1 MEAAA
6 AIAAETADLAP
17 LAPRPPKPYKK
28 KGYVLAGPDGAAAGS
43 EEPLGKRKR
52 SGVRHSYA
60 DLDDGEVNASLVDE
74 VAAVAAAWKRKQKQ
88 KRVAW
93 GAELGGDPTA
103 AAAGEGAEGAGGG
116 GGEGGAAGGEGGS
129 GILVDISRFYPDAP
143 VVVAWIKGE
152 PRDGVKWCE
161 HSHLKPSQLS
171 TRSGSPAACTPLGWA
186 LHPSLPPHQAFLTR
200 QPLHGSG
207 AGRSGSVLSSAIC
220 RCPTCLSGRSW
231 CPSGRQYGSSRC
243 VCVGGGGGRS

>member
-28 KGYVLAGPDGAAAGS
+28 KGYVLAGPDGAAALGAG
-43 EEPLGKRKR
+43 EPLGKRKR

-93 GAELGGDPTA
+93 GGAELGGDPTTVT
-103 AAAGEGAEGAGGG
+103 AGEGAEGAGGG

-143 VVVAWIKGE
+143 AVVAWIKGE
-152 PRDGVKWCE
+152 RHQSRDGLNCVNI
-161 HSHLKPSQLS
+161 HSLSPPSCPHAHAHLRHALP
-171 TRSGSPAACTPLGWA
+171 WA
-186 LHPSLPPHQAFLTR
+186 GP
-200 QPLHGSG
+200 
-207 AGRSGSVLSSAIC
+207 
-220 RCPTCLSGRSW
+220 
-231 CPSGRQYGSSRC
+231 
-243 VCVGGGGGRS
+243 

>member
-28 KGYVLAGPDGAAAGS
+28 KGYVLAGPDGAAALGAG
-43 EEPLGKRKR
+43 EPLGKRKR

-93 GAELGGDPTA
+93 GAELGGDPTTV
-103 AAAGEGAEGAGGG
+103 AAGEGAEGAGGG

-143 VVVAWIKGE
+143 AVVAWIKGE
-152 PRDGVKWCE
+152 RHQLHDDLNCVIHTVIPPRCP
-161 HSHLKPSQLS
+161 HTQAHLRHALPWAGPYFPS
-171 TRSGSPAACTPLGWA
+171 
-186 LHPSLPPHQAFLTR
+186 PSLPPHQVFPMR
-200 QPLHGSG
+200 RPPRGSG
-207 AGRSGSVLSSAIC
+207 AGRSD
-220 RCPTCLSGRSW
+220 
-231 CPSGRQYGSSRC
+231 
-243 VCVGGGGGRS
+243 